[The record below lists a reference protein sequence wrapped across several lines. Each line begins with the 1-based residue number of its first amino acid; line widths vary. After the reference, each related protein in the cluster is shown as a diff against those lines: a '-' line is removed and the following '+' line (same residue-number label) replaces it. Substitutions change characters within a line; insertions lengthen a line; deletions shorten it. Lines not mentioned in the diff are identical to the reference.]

1 MQVNV
6 GKIDKIIRI
15 IIGLLLL
22 IIGVVFDNL
31 LWIIGLLLLFSAYYS
46 FCLLYKILN
55 IATNDKKM
63 MIVAVV
69 VNAVNKD

>member
-55 IATNDKKM
+55 ITTNDKK
-63 MIVAVV
+63 
-69 VNAVNKD
+69 NDDCGCSCKCCK